1 MQFINFNSFFVYL
14 ININY
19 KSIQMKK
26 IFFFL
31 FISSSSVIIAQK
43 SAGLMSQED
52 VLSKNIAKMHDA
64 YESANFNFWDQMIS
78 PDAIIYLNNIK
89 MDYKTMRPLF
99 ASHHTIFNNIKIED
113 RYQHTNYFKEGEIW
127 TNSWFTWIGTGNKT
141 GIRYSNVAH
150 LDWKWEKGKVIQMQ
164 FYFDPTGL
172 NLETGNLIK

>member
-1 MQFINFNSFFVYL
+1 MFF
-14 ININY
+14 
-19 KSIQMKK
+19 Q
-26 IFFFL
+26 
-31 FISSSSVIIAQK
+31 
-43 SAGLMSQED
+43 
-52 VLSKNIAKMHDA
+52 NIAKMHDA

>member
-26 IFFFL
+26 ILFFL

-127 TNSWFTWIGTGNKT
+127 TNSWFTWIGTG
-141 GIRYSNVAH
+141 
-150 LDWKWEKGKVIQMQ
+150 
-164 FYFDPTGL
+164 
-172 NLETGNLIK
+172 